1 MTSFRISTG
10 VLADTS
16 MKTRNI
22 ADRMQD
28 ISREV
33 GLVNRNLHGCFPE
46 ESIAAL
52 RLSDFSASLDVLS
65 GKMHGFHRA
74 MDDCAASYVNAEEQ
88 ASNDFA
94 GLRAGSAKNA
104 GKAAGAAGA
113 VSGAEG
119 IFGSAVASNSVSP
132 AYVSA
137 AVGSAGT
144 VLTASSYTKAEIGS
158 SVSKKGR
165 NKEAYIEAGVRTVAM
180 FAFSRGDVYKTV
192 ENMREAHY
200 ARNEKN
206 TDLPKTAEEAEA
218 FKAYVC
224 ESCGAQI
231 VADGNT
237 MATECC
243 YCGHAVMLPHRFE
256 GMLKPDYIIPF
267 QKTKEDAKAALK
279 AFCEDK
285 WLLPSL
291 FKSQNRIEAI
301 QAVYVPF
308 WLFDSDV
315 DAYAHFRAEKVH
327 IYETSDEEVTE
338 TSHYECLRSGS
349 MAFERIPVDGS
360 QKMDDTYMESI
371 EPFDY
376 SEMVPFSNAYMTG
389 FLADKYDVDAE
400 ASVPRA
406 DKRVQQSAIDVLRD
420 TVEGYDSV
428 SCTESDVRKQDGAV
442 AYCMAPVWIVT
453 TRYQDKPYTF
463 MMNGQ
468 SGKVVGSLPYDMKK
482 AVAYGLAVFAVLLP
496 LVYYLAKWLLAD

>member
-1 MTSFRISTG
+1 MADNSVAYKCPNCSAPLDFKPGTQKITCEYCGTELDAAAIEELFRAKEAMAAEA
-10 VLADTS
+10 ADKEDKKWNT
-16 MKTRNI
+16 
-22 ADRMQD
+22 
-28 ISREV
+28 
-33 GLVNRNLHGCFPE
+33 
-46 ESIAAL
+46 
-52 RLSDFSASLDVLS
+52 
-65 GKMHGFHRA
+65 
-74 MDDCAASYVNAEEQ
+74 
-88 ASNDFA
+88 
-94 GLRAGSAKNA
+94 
-104 GKAAGAAGA
+104 
-113 VSGAEG
+113 
-119 IFGSAVASNSVSP
+119 AVA
-132 AYVSA
+132 
-137 AVGSAGT
+137 GG
-144 VLTASSYTKAEIGS
+144 EW
-158 SVSKKGR
+158 
-165 NKEAYIEAGVRTVAM
+165 
-180 FAFSRGDVYKTV
+180 SR
-192 ENMREAHY
+192 
-200 ARNEKN
+200 
-206 TDLPKTAEEAEA
+206 EEAEA

-267 QKTKEDAKAALK
+267 KKTKDDAKTALK

-301 QAVYVPF
+301 QALYVPF
-308 WLFDSDV
+308 WLFDSEV
-315 DAYAHFRAEKVH
+315 DAYAHFQAEKVH
-327 IYETSDEEVTE
+327 IYETSDEEITE
-338 TSHYECLRSGS
+338 TSHYECLRSGN
-349 MAFERIPVDGS
+349 MAFARIPVDGS

-428 SCTESDVRKQDGAV
+428 SCTEADVKKKDGAV
-442 AYCMAPVWIVT
+442 AYCMVPVWIVT

-468 SGKVVGSLPYDMKK
+468 TGKVVGSLPYDMKK

-496 LVYYLAKWLLAD
+496 IVYYAAKWLLAD